1 MLIMEGGN
9 LISRFPLPKG
19 LTGSPSLPK
28 TQTSLLN
35 CFNNGEEPPVVLQ
48 RPGIRLLNTTGDLA
62 RGHFNWR
69 DRLFQVVS
77 ERLIR
82 IDDPITGAFTEIGTI
97 AGSEPIDFSIGFNF
111 AVIVVKGPSG
121 KGYTLSVADALVE
134 ITDPQF
140 VASVSVAN
148 IKGITVYIPF
158 DGDPAFFGNPGD
170 PGTIELTSFF
180 DAEQLPDRNN
190 AVFNLSD
197 TLYIMGTDSIEPFRV
212 VTSSILPFR
221 SVTGGRINNGFI
233 GGLLEYGDT
242 FLFIGNEKDQGFG
255 IYAIG
260 QGRAPKIS
268 NERIDDILSTYTQEE
283 LSEAIPGTV
292 KVGGH
297 FLATFQLRRDSFGF
311 YKGEWFLL
319 ETVFDGIS
327 RPWGGGFI
335 AHLNGNYFTA
345 FEDKIGVFDE
355 DINTDYG
362 ERVTRSIK
370 MIFIQEDGNWFP
382 CTRMEL
388 GISQGFNK
396 NIDKSSSLTK
406 PINVPIDSVTNSILG
421 SFSGNSFF
429 VGTQELVP
437 TGVTFNNDGTKMF
450 IVGTISDSVFEY
462 SLSVGFDLTTA
473 LFSGNSFSVGAQDGF
488 PQGIAFNNDGT
499 KMFMVGNSTDK
510 VYEYS
515 LSTGFD
521 LGSIVAFTGNS
532 FSVAGQDTAPTGIAF
547 NNDGTKMFMV
557 GVINDSVNE
566 YSLST
571 AFDITS
577 ASFTSSFSVTGQ
589 DTFPTGI
596 AFNNDG
602 TRLFMVGS
610 STNKVYEY
618 SLSTAFDLTSTVVFT
633 GLSFSVAGQDTDSQ
647 SIAFNNDGTKMFM
660 VGFDTENVFEY
671 NLSFGIAQFNF
682 PATPGLSMVV
692 GQQVT
697 IEGFFIKPSYNLIGL
712 VAGTDGATN
721 FQIASLAFVGDEPNI
736 GRFTTPS
743 FVEILETINRNV
755 GGSVALLTSRDGV
768 LFGPP
773 VYRDLGK
780 LGDYQ
785 SRLIW
790 RGIGR
795 FQSFMAV
802 EFRTTQD
809 IKFAVAYVEAAIG

>member
-1 MLIMEGGN
+1 M
-9 LISRFPLPKG
+9 SRFPLPKG

-35 CFNNGEEPPVVLQ
+35 CFNNMEEPQPVVLQ
-48 RPGIRLLNTTGDLA
+48 RDGIRLLNTTGDLA

-77 ERLIR
+77 EKLIR
-82 IDDPITGAFTEIGTI
+82 IENTTTGAFTVIGTI
-97 AGSEPIDFSIGFNF
+97 EGNEPIAFSIGFNF
-111 AVIVVKGPSG
+111 AVIVVKSATG
-121 KGYTLSVADALVE
+121 KGYTLSVADVLVE
-134 ITDPQF
+134 ITSPQF

-158 DGDPAFFGNPGD
+158 DGDPAFFGDPGD
-170 PGTIELTSFF
+170 PGTIQVTSFF

-212 VTSSILPFR
+212 IVSTTLPFR
-221 SVTGGRINNGFI
+221 TVTGGRINNGFI

-268 NERIDDILSTYTQEE
+268 NERIDSILSTYTQEE
-283 LSEAIPGTV
+283 LAEAIPGTI

-335 AHLNGNYFTA
+335 AHLNGKYFTA

-355 DINTDYG
+355 NLNTDYG

-370 MIFIQEDGNWFP
+370 MIFIQKDGNWFA

-406 PINVPIDSVTNSILG
+406 PIDVPIDSVTEPALTG
-421 SFSGNSFF
+421 SFSGN
-429 VGTQELVP
+429 
-437 TGVTFNNDGTKMF
+437 
-450 IVGTISDSVFEY
+450 
-462 SLSVGFDLTTA
+462 
-473 LFSGNSFSVGAQDGF
+473 LFSVASEDTI
-488 PQGIAFNNDGT
+488 PQGIVFNNDGT
-499 KMFMVGNSTDK
+499 KMFMVGVLTDTVYEYSLSVAFDLSTATFTTNSFSVAGQDTEPKDLAFNNDGTKMFMIGAITAK

-521 LGSIVAFTGNS
+521 LSSLVLLTTS
-532 FSVAGQDTAPTGIAF
+532 FSVSPPVVVGSGMAF
-547 NNDGTKMFMV
+547 NNDGTKMF
-557 GVINDSVNE
+557 ILDSVNTDVLE
-566 YSLST
+566 FSL
-571 AFDITS
+571 
-577 ASFTSSFSVTGQ
+577 
-589 DTFPTGI
+589 
-596 AFNNDG
+596 N
-602 TRLFMVGS
+602 
-610 STNKVYEY
+610 
-618 SLSTAFDLTSTVVFT
+618 TAFDLSFPITFTNSFSVGGEEISPEAITFNNSGTRMFIVGFGSNAVFEYSLNTGFDLSAGVSFT
-633 GLSFSVAGQDTDSQ
+633 GGFFSVAGQET
-647 SIAFNNDGTKMFM
+647 IPTGMALNNDGTKMFII
-660 VGFDTENVFEY
+660 GIQNGDAHEY
-671 NLSFGIAQFNF
+671 NISFGIAQFNF
-682 PATPGLSMVV
+682 AATVGLAITV

-697 IEGFFIKPSYNLIGL
+697 IRGFFTNPSYNLIGL
-712 VAGTDGATN
+712 VAVTDGATN

-743 FVEILETINRNV
+743 FVEILETITRLV
-755 GGSVALLTSRDGV
+755 GGSIALLTSRDGV
-768 LFGPP
+768 LFGPE
-773 VYRDLGK
+773 VFRDLGA

-790 RGIGR
+790 RSVGR
-795 FQSFMAV
+795 FQSFMSV

-809 IKFAVAYVEAAIG
+809 IKFAVAYVEAAIK